1 MFDEPIF
8 SEAQWAL
15 VLQLLEHELDELPV
29 EIHHTNRSSVRE
41 ELQQRAEMVREMVA
55 RLRAR
60 TMTAV

>member
-15 VLQLLEHELDELPV
+15 VLQLLERELNELPV

-55 RLRAR
+55 RLRAK